1 MNQFRDSIGIVD
13 EKVVVLENK
22 QHHAG
27 RDDAQDEPDL
37 FRSSFSRCD
46 FDTREIV
53 NENGDEE
60 NENVLR
66 NEEHVE
72 YAAADE

>member
-1 MNQFRDSIGIVD
+1 MNQFGDGVGIVD
-13 EKVVVLENK
+13 EKVVILEYK

-27 RDDAQDEPDL
+27 RNDTQDEPYL
-37 FRSSFSRCD
+37 FRSAFRRSD
-46 FDTREIV
+46 FDTSEII
-53 NENGDEE
+53 NENGDEQ

-66 NEEHVE
+66 NEEHVK

>member
-22 QHHAG
+22 QHHAS
-27 RDDAQDEPDL
+27 RDDAHDEPYL
-37 FRSSFSRCD
+37 FRSSFCRSD
-46 FDTREIV
+46 FDAREIV
-53 NENGDEE
+53 NKYGYEQ